1 MSTLR
6 NQISA
11 DMKSALKNK
20 QTTRL
25 KTLRMLFSACRQ
37 QEIDKRIELT
47 DTDIISIIQKM
58 IKQRKDSQNQFT
70 QANRDDLAS
79 GEAEEIKVLAEYMP
93 TQMSEAEINTAIT
106 TLLANIENPSI
117 ADIGKLMPQLKTK
130 LAGKAELG
138 LVNQLLRKQLG

>member
-11 DMKSALKNK
+11 DMKLALKNK

-117 ADIGKLMPQLKTK
+117 SDIGKLMPQLKTK